1 MNDYS
6 VFVVLCEDRQ
16 HEVFMRAFLVSRGI
30 PARRIRVEI
39 ALEGRGSGEQYVR
52 RKYPEEVKA
61 YRSKCNY
68 LNIALAVM
76 IDADMRRVVDRLNEL
91 DASLAKAELDRRQ
104 PNERIG
110 IFVPKRNIETWIH
123 YLMGEIVDEDTA
135 YPKLKKQSE
144 CKPLVEELAQK
155 CNQPLE
161 QEAPPSLQAACTELQ
176 RIM

>member
-16 HEVFMRAFLVSRGI
+16 HEVFMRTFLVSRGVS
-30 PARRIRVEI
+30 ARRIRVRI
-39 ALEGRGSGEQYVR
+39 APEGRGSGEQQVR
-52 RKYPEEVKA
+52 RKYPEEVKT

-91 DASLAKAELDRRQ
+91 DASLAEAELDRRQ

-123 YLMGEIVDEDTA
+123 YLMGEVVNEDTA
-135 YPKLKKQSE
+135 YPRLKKQSE
-144 CKPLVEELAQK
+144 CKPLVRQLSQN
-155 CNQPLE
+155 CNQPIE
-161 QEAPPSLQAACTELQ
+161 QESPPSLQAACKELQ

>member
-16 HEVFMRAFLVSRGI
+16 HEVFMRTFLVSRGVS
-30 PARRIRVEI
+30 ARRIRVRI
-39 ALEGRGSGEQYVR
+39 APGGRGSGEQQVR
-52 RKYPEEVKA
+52 SKYPEEVKA
-61 YRSKCNY
+61 YCSKCNH

-76 IDADMRRVVDRLNEL
+76 IDADMRRVVDRLNEM
-91 DASLAKAELDRRQ
+91 DASLPDAELDRRQ

-123 YLMGEIVDEDTA
+123 YIMGEIVDEDTA

-144 CKPLVEELAQK
+144 RKPLVKKLAQK
-155 CNQPLE
+155 CNQPFE
-161 QEAPPSLQAACTELQ
+161 QEAPPSLQAACAELQ